1 MVRFSTLFLGVLSV
15 AVLLALSGPAA
26 AAEAKGTIKTVTADK
41 NEFVMTDANAK
52 DWTIHLNKD
61 AKVFVNDKESK
72 LSDLQAS
79 DEITVTYEKE
89 GDRLMASEIRCKR
102 K

>member
-1 MVRFSTLFLGVLSV
+1 MARFSTLFLGVLTV
-15 AVLLALSGPAA
+15 ALLLALSMPAV

-52 DWTIHLNKD
+52 DWTIHLKKD
-61 AKVFVNDKESK
+61 AKVLVNDKESK
-72 LSDLQAS
+72 LSDLQAA
-79 DEITVTYEKE
+79 DEVTVTYEKD
-89 GDRLMASEIRCKR
+89 GDRLIATEIRCKR